1 MFNTRNKSGISAH
14 PRIILYL
21 MNVEGK
27 LFKKM
32 LEEDCNLLTMSSYN
46 APKDAGTLELRIC
59 GISCQVYKKAAQ
71 FVKDIFR
78 YQIKVPGQG
87 YKLGFYFEL
96 NHRLS

>member
-71 FVKDIFR
+71 FVNDIFR
-78 YQIKVPGQG
+78 YAHQFRT
-87 YKLGFYFEL
+87 YKSTRAGAGC
-96 NHRLS
+96 SKPV